1 MCAHFFFLSLFWG
14 RSGGGEEGAGECLLD
29 LISRCAA
36 VSRFF
41 WPLSDAGRSSLA
53 LHTNQGVN
61 SVPEAIRAN
70 CGAS

>member
-1 MCAHFFFLSLFWG
+1 MFVGSHKPMRRRLS
-14 RSGGGEEGAGECLLD
+14 
-29 LISRCAA
+29 
-36 VSRFF
+36 FF
-41 WPLSDAGRSSLA
+41 WPLSDGGRSSLA